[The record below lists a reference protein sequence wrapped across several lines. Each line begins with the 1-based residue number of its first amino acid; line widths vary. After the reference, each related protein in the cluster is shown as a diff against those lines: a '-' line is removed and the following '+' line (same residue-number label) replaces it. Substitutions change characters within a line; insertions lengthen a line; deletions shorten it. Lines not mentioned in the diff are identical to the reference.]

1 MFPNS
6 SSSDVCTEGKAE
18 DVFSGG
24 VTHDLK
30 SKKKKKK
37 ISGGISEAHSP
48 GQTSDKWLQT
58 WSCCWSRARQRW
70 QWALMPEDERSE
82 SLQSFFGEGGDVV
95 SVEKVITGKVSVKCC
110 CLPSGRGQDKT
121 YPHLLLHK
129 QAGSEKKYNQL
140 FSFFFKH
147 TAKYFWLHILAWY
160 LGHLNHVGELGKA
173 GNGNHIMEGFK
184 LCAERQRNSLKSQN
198 AHCSVS
204 NPKKSPGCFNDF
216 FSIDA
221 LHSCKWTVGSKGTF
235 PIDAVCG
242 WVYNDLY
249 IWCVWAKIAW
259 ERVKRASL
267 LFQFSESKEKLH
279 AERVLQSEHPRYP
292 LNFMMQQPKVFWK
305 LTF

>member
-1 MFPNS
+1 MSARREKQRTFFQEEWHMTWK
-6 SSSDVCTEGKAE
+6 V
-18 DVFSGG
+18 
-24 VTHDLK
+24 
-30 SKKKKKK
+30 KKKKKRRK
-37 ISGGISEAHSP
+37 RLA
-48 GQTSDKWLQT
+48 
-58 WSCCWSRARQRW
+58 AV
-70 QWALMPEDERSE
+70 
-82 SLQSFFGEGGDVV
+82 SLRRTHLAKLLINDSKLEVVADHVLVKGDNEPWCLRMREVRVYRVSLGRGGDVV

-216 FSIDA
+216 FSIGA

-292 LNFMMQQPKVFWK
+292 LNFMMQQPRVFWK